1 MAVRIINGS
10 DNGEQFNV
18 VAPLPEDSVI
28 YNGLGGND
36 VFIVNAGVARTSIY
50 GTNGAGD
57 FADLQVDVIQLL
69 GSAQLNSVI
78 GIDVLTFASPDP
90 ATTLSYNANSLFGVS
105 QVVGSAAGTDT
116 IHFTSASE
124 SVDLDLSKT
133 TFVNWGRINQTI
145 LVDLNTDATKILD
158 DRFVGSAAG
167 ERVTAGNGRDL
178 LYGNAG
184 NDYLNGGDGIDVLD
198 GGDGNDTL
206 IGGGGEGPNILKGG
220 NGNDVYKFN
229 EKVDIVIDTG
239 GLDSRMVAK
248 NSTLSAKDKFEGLA
262 ADELLSASKSLT
274 LTGNAKANL
283 LVGHDGRNTLNGVAG
298 NDIIEGRL
306 GNDKLDG
313 GAGNDQLYGGLG
325 NDNLIGGAGRDTF
338 YFDTT
343 LGANVDRIVAFS
355 TRDDRIAL
363 DSDVFTALAG
373 SSKLSSAAFYI
384 GSSAKAADD
393 RIIYNKSTGAL
404 SYDADGT
411 GTAAAAI
418 KFATLDK
425 NLKLSAADFLIV

>member
-1 MAVRIINGS
+1 
-10 DNGEQFNV
+10 
-18 VAPLPEDSVI
+18 
-28 YNGLGGND
+28 
-36 VFIVNAGVARTSIY
+36 VARTSIY

-262 ADELLSASKSLT
+262 AD
-274 LTGNAKANL
+274 
-283 LVGHDGRNTLNGVAG
+283 
-298 NDIIEGRL
+298 
-306 GNDKLDG
+306 
-313 GAGNDQLYGGLG
+313 
-325 NDNLIGGAGRDTF
+325 
-338 YFDTT
+338 
-343 LGANVDRIVAFS
+343 
-355 TRDDRIAL
+355 
-363 DSDVFTALAG
+363 
-373 SSKLSSAAFYI
+373 
-384 GSSAKAADD
+384 
-393 RIIYNKSTGAL
+393 
-404 SYDADGT
+404 
-411 GTAAAAI
+411 
-418 KFATLDK
+418 
-425 NLKLSAADFLIV
+425 

>member
-18 VAPLPEDSVI
+18 VAPLPEDSQI

-36 VFIVNAGVARTSIY
+36 VFVVNAGVARTSIY

-69 GSAQLNSVI
+69 GSAQLNSIV
-78 GIDVLTFASPDP
+78 GIDVLTFASQGP

-124 SVDLDLSKT
+124 PVDLDLSKT
-133 TFVNWGRINQTI
+133 VFANWGRINQTI

-178 LYGNAG
+178 LYGNG
-184 NDYLNGGDGIDVLD
+184 GDDYLNGGDDIDVLD

-206 IGGGGEGPNILKGG
+206 IGGGGEGPNILIGG
-220 NGNDVYKFN
+220 KGNDVYKFN
-229 EKVDIVIDTG
+229 EKVDIVIDAG

-262 ADELLSASKSLT
+262 AVELLSASKSLT
-274 LTGNAKANL
+274 LTGNAKANV

-363 DSDVFTALAG
+363 DSDIFTALVG

-404 SYDADGT
+404 SYDADGI

>member
-18 VAPLPEDSVI
+18 VAPLPEDSQI

-36 VFIVNAGVARTSIY
+36 VFVVNAGVARTSIY

-69 GSAQLNSVI
+69 GSAQLNSIV
-78 GIDVLTFASPDP
+78 GIDVLTFASQGP

-124 SVDLDLSKT
+124 PVDLDLSKT
-133 TFVNWGRINQTI
+133 VFANWGRINQTI

-178 LYGNAG
+178 LYGNG
-184 NDYLNGGDGIDVLD
+184 GDDYLNGGNGIDVLD

-206 IGGGGEGPNILKGG
+206 IGGGGEGPNILIGG
-220 NGNDVYKFN
+220 KGNDVYKFN
-229 EKVDIVIDTG
+229 EKVDIVIDAG

-338 YFDTT
+338 YFDTI

-363 DSDVFTALAG
+363 DSDIFTALVG
-373 SSKLSSAAFYI
+373 SSKLSSAAFFI

-404 SYDADGT
+404 SYDADGI